1 MLNCLAKE
9 TSTAFRRSL
18 GLSQPGYRGR
28 YTIANLADLITLAC
42 SERRALTPTRR
53 PKPLPAARYGRER
66 AYPATRDDT
75 LRQPRYRYSE

>member
-42 SERRALTPTRR
+42 SERRASDANTKAKAP
-53 PKPLPAARYGRER
+53 PGR
-66 AYPATRDDT
+66 ALWP
-75 LRQPRYRYSE
+75 